1 MDNNCLKDRKQMV
14 GISRQVSK
22 LKEITCNSFTICD
35 EVLAVSAEVMGKRI
49 LE

>member
-35 EVLAVSAEVMGKRI
+35 EALTVSAEVIGEGI
-49 LE
+49 QE